1 MIAILHAFI
10 HEKAYTQQYGS
21 ASTTLALPDQSAHH
35 DSVPMLAKGLAEP
48 IIILLQLGK
57 KIGGCL
63 YSQIFQGWLQNA
75 QKHFSMAIM
84 CAFSVI
90 RKQEGYTEN
99 TCCRIG
105 SFWLFFFFVVVN
117 ITPALSYNHE
127 IVIDF
132 GGDPTSDGAEQASW
146 IEAGGF
152 FFL

>member
-1 MIAILHAFI
+1 MSSEFQEEEKKHPVEKWTAFPKLISNGQAVIVLRFQLMIAILHAFI

-75 QKHFSMAIM
+75 RKHFSMAIM

-105 SFWLFFFFVVVN
+105 SFWLFFFRG
-117 ITPALSYNHE
+117 ICC
-127 IVIDF
+127 
-132 GGDPTSDGAEQASW
+132 
-146 IEAGGF
+146 
-152 FFL
+152 